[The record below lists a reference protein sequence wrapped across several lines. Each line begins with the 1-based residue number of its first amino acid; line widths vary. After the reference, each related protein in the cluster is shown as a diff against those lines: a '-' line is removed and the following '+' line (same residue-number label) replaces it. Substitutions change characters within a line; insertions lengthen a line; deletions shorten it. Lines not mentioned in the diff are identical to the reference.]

1 VVLVV
6 LLDKAIAE
14 LVETMLL
21 NEQVAVVVKHLLD
34 LAVAALPMVAA
45 VALGLMELITQAV
58 AVVVLTTQVGALAVL
73 AVVAEVEE
81 MILAKQ
87 PLQAQ

>member
-1 VVLVV
+1 VVQAV
-6 LLDKAIAE
+6 LPDKATLEQA
-14 LVETMLL
+14 ETMLL
-21 NEQVAVVVKHLLD
+21 NEQVAAVVKHLLD
-34 LAVAALPMVAA
+34 LAVAALLVVEV
-45 VALGLMELITQAV
+45 VALGLMDLITQVAV
-58 AVVVLTTQVGALAVL
+58 AVVLTTQVGAVAVS